1 MQNWTVTKI
10 NISTLTLNFTQIKLS
25 WLITFNCHECVKW
38 VIWMNCTTNIHVLSG
53 KSFEINL
60 ICLTSICNEYIKNFH
75 TADRMAITKEKNREW
90 KYSLLFYLLC
100 ETFAISILNLAYF
113 PNRNRVAWFQI
124 PKKNEIK
131 TISFKS
137 HWLLLINKNIYGK
150 SKTNDK
156 KQR

>member
-10 NISTLTLNFTQIKLS
+10 NISTLTLNFTQIKLP

-53 KSFEINL
+53 KSLEINL

-75 TADRMAITKEKNREW
+75 TADRMAITKEKKREW

-124 PKKNEIK
+124 PKKM
-131 TISFKS
+131 
-137 HWLLLINKNIYGK
+137 K
-150 SKTNDK
+150 SKQSLSRVIGFCSSIK
-156 KQR
+156 I